1 MFESH
6 RLGLKIVA
14 TTDELCDISVRV
26 MPFAI
31 ANRPQNTQ
39 EVYFPFTQQS

>member
-31 ANRPQNTQ
+31 ANRTQNTQ